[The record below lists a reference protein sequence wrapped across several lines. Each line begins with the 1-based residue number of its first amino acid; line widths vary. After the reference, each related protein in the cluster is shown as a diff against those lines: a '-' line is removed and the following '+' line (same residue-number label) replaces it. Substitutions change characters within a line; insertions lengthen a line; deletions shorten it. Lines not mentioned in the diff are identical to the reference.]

1 MSRDLTDALS
11 KLFIKL
17 GGKTSDSKENKG
29 PVDYIDDIT
38 DIVEPG
44 GGGGG
49 SDVYIVNFV
58 DYYDEQDVEHY
69 SIDDTFENIVSAY
82 QSGKIVLAKLNN
94 PLVDYESRDNQL
106 YPVKFNGELVND
118 EPVINAVKIDMSSF
132 YVSNNELS
140 AWYSVLI
147 LDSNNNLTLDTQNW
161 RSN

>member
-1 MSRDLTDALS
+1 MPTITDALKDLYLACGGDPANLADNHTVEDYIRDLTSVLA
-11 KLFIKL
+11 
-17 GGKTSDSKENKG
+17 
-29 PVDYIDDIT
+29 
-38 DIVEPG
+38 

-82 QSGKIVLAKLNN
+82 KSGKIVLAKLNN

-106 YPVKFNGELVND
+106 YLVKFNGELVND

-132 YVSNNELS
+132 GISNNELS
-140 AWYSVLI
+140 AFYSVLT
-147 LDSNNNLTLDTQNW
+147 LDSNDNLTLDTQNW